1 MKQIK
6 KLQRL
11 PVIAVSFLL
20 GICFPIIALLI
31 ISHETDISFS
41 VSLFKTAFDNSLF
54 KIILLAPVI
63 LPAVSFLLLYFLI
76 DRMNL
81 TIDERN
87 KQIVLV
93 EKVSNFAEA
102 IGKADFNYAHNFDD
116 TNDKLVTSLIQMRDN
131 IRKASEEEQQRRFII
146 TGVSEV
152 GELLRKYPNLKEL
165 GDALS
170 AYFSTKLNC
179 IQCAF
184 YLAYESEERE
194 KQEIELIS
202 TYAYSRKKYIKG
214 RFIAGEGL
222 VGQAVIEQD
231 QLYRTEIPSNY
242 VTITSGLLGEQRPR
256 AILITP
262 LITNASVY
270 GVIEMASVHPI
281 SELHRNFML
290 QVGSSI
296 ARTIFNVTVNE
307 RTLKLLSESQQMSSE
322 LREQR
327 TQLLQNAEEMEQA
340 RIELEKTNAKLE
352 NQIIAVNN
360 IQKQQNALLEHAS
373 EIVTIVDKDGIIRY
387 QSPSVRHILGYDAET
402 NINQH
407 HTIHVAEDDVE
418 AVNTIF
424 KDAIELPGTS
434 SFIQFRYLKNNGEEI
449 WIESI
454 FTNLLYDTAIQGIV
468 INSRDIT
475 GRRMIEKEQRL
486 RGQMQ
491 ALSENSH
498 DLILRLGTDKKIYY
512 SNPVIQ
518 QMTGLTVKSLI
529 NAFYPESD
537 LPDYLIAAFDK
548 ILEQIHSVQK
558 NVQTEEHFATVE
570 GDKIYT
576 INGIPE
582 RDQNG
587 ETATVLIVAHDIT
600 ARKKIEAE
608 IIHKN
613 KSITESIQ
621 YSYRIQNALMPTQ
634 QTLRHFFPECFM
646 FYRSKDIVSGDFPYI
661 YQKGDNIFIAA
672 VDCTGHGVPGALM
685 SFVGYFT
692 LNQIMNEPKDYS
704 PGQILDLLHERV
716 QKTLKQDTGDTQAK
730 DGMDIALCKI
740 NRKHFQIE
748 FAGAHRPLYHYSGG
762 NVTEFKGDKYPIAGM
777 YYKNRQAFTNH
788 SLKVKPNDSIFMN
801 TDGLPDQFGGS
812 DGKQKFMS
820 KRVKELIG
828 THAANGI
835 GEMEQL
841 FINEFDTWKGP
852 YKQMDD
858 VLLIGIKF

>member
-6 KLQRL
+6 KLKRF
-11 PVIAVSFLL
+11 PVIAVAFLF
-20 GICFPIIALLI
+20 GICFPIVALFI
-31 ISHETDISFS
+31 ISFETGVPLGADLIN
-41 VSLFKTAFDNSLF
+41 VALDNPLFI
-54 KIILLAPVI
+54 IILLAPII
-63 LPAVSFLLLYFLI
+63 LPVSSFLILYFII

-87 KQIVLV
+87 DQIRLF
-93 EKVSNFAEA
+93 EKVSNFAIA
-102 IGKADFNYAHNFDD
+102 IGRSDFNYVHNFED
-116 TNDKLVTSLIQMRDN
+116 TDNKLVASLIQMRDD
-131 IRKASEEEQQRRFII
+131 IQKASQEEEQRHFII

-152 GELLRKYPNLKEL
+152 GDVLRKYPNLKEL

-170 AYFSTKLNC
+170 VYFSTKLNC

-184 YLAYESEERE
+184 YLAYESEQRE
-194 KQEIELIS
+194 TQEIELIS
-202 TYAYSRKKYIKG
+202 TYAYSRKKYLKG
-214 RFIAGEGL
+214 WFRAGEGL
-222 VGQAVIEQD
+222 VGQAIIEQD
-231 QLYRTEIPSNY
+231 QLYRTEIPPDY

-262 LITNASVY
+262 LITNEKVY
-270 GVIEMASVHPI
+270 GAIEMASVHPI
-281 SELHRNFML
+281 SELYRNFMV
-290 QVGSSI
+290 QVANSI
-296 ARTIFNVTVNE
+296 ARTIFNVMVNE
-307 RTLKLLSESQQMSSE
+307 RTLKLLNESQEMSSE
-322 LREQR
+322 LRVQR
-327 TQLLQNAEEMEQA
+327 SQLLQNAEEMEQA
-340 RIELEKTNAKLE
+340 RLELEKTNAKLE
-352 NQIIAVNN
+352 SQIIAVNN
-360 IQKQQNALLEHAS
+360 IRKQQNALLEHAS
-373 EIVTIVDKDGIIRY
+373 EIVTIVDENGMIRY
-387 QSPSVRHILGYDAET
+387 QSPSVKHILGYDAET

-407 HTIHVAEDDVE
+407 HTIHVADTDIE
-418 AVNTIF
+418 AVNTVFEEVIN
-424 KDAIELPGTS
+424 APGTS
-434 SFIQFRYLKNNGEEI
+434 SFIQFRYLKNNGDEI

-454 FTNLLYDTAIQGIV
+454 FTNLLQDQAINGIV

-475 GRRMIEKEQRL
+475 SRHMIEKEQRL

-498 DLILRLGTDKKIYY
+498 DLILRLGTDRKIYY

-518 QMTGLTVKSLI
+518 RITGLTVNSLI
-529 NAFYPESD
+529 NMLYTESD
-537 LPDYLIAAFDK
+537 LPEYLVTAFDK
-548 ILEQIHSVQK
+548 ILEQIQTVQK
-558 NVQTEEHFATVE
+558 NVQTEEHFTTLE

-587 ETATVLIVAHDIT
+587 EIATVLIVAHDIT

-634 QTLRHFFPECFM
+634 QTLRQFFPECFM

-661 YQKGDNIFIAA
+661 YQKGENTFIAA

-685 SFVGYFT
+685 SFIGYFT
-692 LNQIMNEPKDYS
+692 LNQIMNEPFDYS
-704 PGQILDLLHERV
+704 PGKILDLLHERV

-740 NRKHFQIE
+740 NRKDLVIE
-748 FAGAHRPLYHYSGG
+748 FAGAHRPLYHYSEGIV
-762 NVTEFKGDKYPIAGM
+762 NEFKGDKYPIAGM

-828 THAANGI
+828 TCATNSVQD
-835 GEMEQL
+835 MEQL
-841 FINEFDTWKGP
+841 FVHEFETWKGP